1 MATIV
6 VVGAQW
12 GDEGKGKITDFLG
25 QKADVIARYQG
36 GDNAGHSIV
45 FNGKRFALQLMP
57 SGIFADDKLC
67 VIGNG
72 VVVNPEALVKE
83 IKYLNDNGIDTSN
96 LRISNRANVI
106 FPYHRLQ
113 DEYEEELKTN
123 KIGTTKKGIGPA
135 YMDKAERIGIRMV
148 DLLDEEILT
157 NKLQEN
163 LKIKNKLFAAMY
175 NKPEIELEPLLNR
188 YLELGQQLKDYIVD
202 TSELV
207 NEAVDNGEKVL
218 FEGAQGTM
226 LDLDHGT
233 YPFVTSSNPAGGVT
247 TGIGI
252 GAPLIDNVV
261 GVCKA
266 YTSKVGEGPFPTELL
281 NETGDYIRETAHEY
295 GVVTKRP
302 RRIGWFDAV
311 VLQHAKRV
319 AGFTHLSVNC
329 LDVLSHIETVKICVA
344 YRLNGEVIHRYPAS
358 IKEIE
363 QCEPIYEEMPGW
375 DEDITGVHE
384 LAELPVNARNYLN
397 RLSEIIGVPI
407 ATFSVGPDREQ
418 TNVLDPIWESN

>member
-83 IKYLNDNGIDTSN
+83 IKYLNDNGVDTGN
-96 LRISNRANVI
+96 LRISDRANVI

-135 YMDKAERIGIRMV
+135 YMDKAERIGIRMI
-148 DLLDEEILT
+148 DLLDEAVLT
-157 NKLQEN
+157 SKLQEN

-207 NEAVDNGEKVL
+207 NEAIDNGEKIL

-281 NETGDYIRETAHEY
+281 NDTGDYIRETAHEY

-319 AGFTHLSVNC
+319 AGFTYLAMNC
-329 LDVLSHIETVKICVA
+329 LDVLSHIETLKICVA
-344 YRLNGEVIHRYPAS
+344 YRLNGEVIHRYPAG

-375 DEDITGVHE
+375 DEDITGVTKLE
-384 LAELPVNARNYLN
+384 DLPVNAQNYLK
-397 RLSEIIGVPI
+397 RVSELVGVPL

-418 TNVLDPIWESN
+418 TNVLDPIWESK

>member
-25 QKADVIARYQG
+25 QQADVIARYQG

-72 VVVNPEALVKE
+72 VVVNPTALMKE
-83 IKYLNDNGIDTSN
+83 IEYLNDNGVNTDN
-96 LRISNRANVI
+96 LRISDRANVI

-113 DEYEEELKTN
+113 DEYEEELKEHQ
-123 KIGTTKKGIGPA
+123 IGTTKKGIGPA

-148 DLLDEEILT
+148 DLLDADVLAA
-157 NKLQEN
+157 KLREN
-163 LKIKNKLFAAMY
+163 LAIKNRLFSALY
-175 NKPEIELEPLLNR
+175 EKPELEFDPIYQE
-188 YLELGQQLKDYIVD
+188 YLELGQRLKQYVVD
-202 TSELV
+202 TSKLV
-207 NEAVDNGEKVL
+207 NDAVENGDRVL

-281 NETGDYIRETAHEY
+281 NDTGDYIRETAHEY

-302 RRIGWFDAV
+302 RRIGWFDCV

-319 AGFTHLSVNC
+319 AGFTHLAVNC
-329 LDVLSHIETVKICVA
+329 LDVLSHIDTLKICVG
-344 YRLNGEVIHRYPAS
+344 YKLDGEIIHRYPAS
-358 IKEIE
+358 IADIDR
-363 QCEPIYEEMPGW
+363 CEPVYEEMSGW
-375 DEDITGVHE
+375 DEDITGVRE
-384 LAELPVNARNYLN
+384 FADLPVNAQNYLN

-418 TNVLDPIWESN
+418 TNVLDPIWGE